1 MESIS
6 VIIPAFNREIYVGQ
20 AIESALGQTYP
31 PIEIIVVDDG
41 STDRTVE
48 VARSYGSSVRCIWQE
63 NQGVGAARNT
73 GLKEA
78 RGSHI
83 ALLDSDDLWDKMKL
97 ELQAV
102 YLRAHPETDM
112 VFCHMKPFLSPEI
125 DPAHAVKFDP
135 RPIAACNAASLL
147 ACREVFDRA
156 GNFPTARNIP
166 EFFPWF
172 VRAGEKGFTHHILPD
187 LLLLRRVH
195 LGNSVHDPQSRLNY
209 VRYLKQRLDQN
220 RGSTAFPG

>member
-1 MESIS
+1 M
-6 VIIPAFNREIYVGQ
+6 
-20 AIESALGQTYP
+20 
-31 PIEIIVVDDG
+31 
-41 STDRTVE
+41 
-48 VARSYGSSVRCIWQE
+48 
-63 NQGVGAARNT
+63 RNT

-83 ALLDSDDLWDKMKL
+83 ALLDSDDLWDKRKL
-97 ELQAV
+97 ELQAA
-102 YLRAHPETDM
+102 YLQAHPETDM

-125 DPAHAVKFDP
+125 DAAHTVKFDP

-147 ACREVFDRA
+147 ACREVFAQA

-172 VRAGEKGFTHHILPD
+172 VRACEEGFTHHILAD

-195 LGNSVHDPQSRLNY
+195 LTNSVHDPQSRLSY

-220 RGSTAFPG
+220 RGTTAFSG